1 MQERLLLRLIL
12 VIDSHE
18 ILTDVIILRMQKLLL
33 KALESVALDLAF
45 KVDTALS
52 QGTVLL

>member
-18 ILTDVIILRMQKLLL
+18 ILTDVIILRMQELLL
-33 KALESVALDLAF
+33 IALESVALDLAF